1 MQATLSALDHQLF
14 EPTEHRLEYLVI
26 CLASLAAS
34 GLTLFSGFG
43 LGTVLTPVMAIFFP
57 IETAVAVTAV
67 VHFANNL
74 FKLVLFGRQ
83 ADWGVSLRFGLP
95 ALVASFAGA
104 WVLVRVSDLEPLFFY
119 TLAGG
124 EFFITPVKLLVGVL
138 IVFFAAQELRG
149 GNKMAISPVWLPLG
163 GVVSGFF
170 GGLSG
175 NQGAFRS
182 AFLLGAGLGKD
193 AFIAT
198 GVVLAC
204 VVDVTRLGVY
214 AGLSGSHM
222 ITDNAGLV
230 VAATLSAFLG
240 VNYSRKVLQKIT
252 IQTVRLLVG
261 AMLLLLGGGL
271 AAGLI

>member
-1 MQATLSALDHQLF
+1 M
-14 EPTEHRLEYLVI
+14 EYLII
-26 CLASLAAS
+26 CLASLAVS

-43 LGTVLTPVMAIFFP
+43 LGTVLTPFMAIFLP

-74 FKLVLFGRQ
+74 FKLALFGRQ

-104 WVLVRVSDLEPLFFY
+104 WVLVKVSGLEALFSY
-119 TLAGG
+119 SLAGG
-124 EFFITPVKLLVGVL
+124 EFMITPVKLLVGLLV
-138 IVFFAAQELRG
+138 VFFAVQELRG
-149 GNKMAISPVWLPLG
+149 GKRQTIPAAWLPVG

-204 VVDVTRLGVY
+204 IVDVTRLGVY
-214 AGLSGSHM
+214 VGMAGSHM
-222 ITDNAGLV
+222 INDNAGLV
-230 VAATLSAFLG
+230 VAASLSAFLG
-240 VNYSRKVLQKIT
+240 VHYSRKVLKKMT
-252 IQTVRLLVG
+252 IQTVRVLVG
-261 AMLLLLGGGL
+261 VMLLLLGGGL
-271 AAGLI
+271 VAGLI

>member
-1 MQATLSALDHQLF
+1 M
-14 EPTEHRLEYLVI
+14 EYIVI
-26 CLASLAAS
+26 CLASLAVS

-74 FKLVLFGRQ
+74 FKLALFGRQ
-83 ADWGVSLRFGLP
+83 ADWNVSLRFGLP
-95 ALVASFAGA
+95 ALGASFAGA
-104 WVLVRVSDLEPLFFY
+104 WVLVKVAALEPLFSY
-119 TLAGG
+119 SVIGAELLV
-124 EFFITPVKLLVGVL
+124 TPVKLLVGLL
-138 IVFFAAQELRG
+138 IVFFAVQELRG
-149 GNKMAISPVWLPLG
+149 GKKQAIPAAWLPLG

-204 VVDVTRLGVY
+204 IVDITRLGVY
-214 AGLSGSHM
+214 AGMAGSQM
-222 ITDNAGLV
+222 IIDNTGLV
-230 VAATLSAFLG
+230 VAASLSAFLG
-240 VNYSRKVLQKIT
+240 VHYSRKVLKKMT
-252 IQTVRLLVG
+252 IQTVRVLVG
-261 AMLLLLGGGL
+261 VMLLLLGGGL
-271 AAGLI
+271 AIGLI

>member
-1 MQATLSALDHQLF
+1 M
-14 EPTEHRLEYLVI
+14 EYIVI
-26 CLASLAAS
+26 CLASLAVS

-74 FKLVLFGRQ
+74 FKLTLFGRQ
-83 ADWGVSLRFGLP
+83 SDWGVTLRFGLP

-104 WVLVRVSDLEPLFFY
+104 WVLVKVSGLEPLFSY
-119 TLAGG
+119 SVAGG
-124 EFFITPVKLLVGVL
+124 EFFVTPVKLLVGVL
-138 IVFFAAQELRG
+138 IVFFAVLELRG
-149 GNKMAISPVWLPLG
+149 GKKQAIPASWLPVG

-182 AFLLGAGLGKD
+182 AFLLGAGLGKE

-204 VVDVTRLGVY
+204 IVDVTRLGVY
-214 AGLSGSHM
+214 AGMAGSHM
-222 ITDNAGLV
+222 ITENAGLV
-230 VAATLSAFLG
+230 VAASLSAFLG
-240 VNYSRKVLQKIT
+240 VHYSRKVLKKMT
-252 IQTVRLLVG
+252 IQTVRVLVG
-261 AMLLLLGGGL
+261 VMLLLLGGGL
-271 AAGLI
+271 VAGVI

>member
-1 MQATLSALDHQLF
+1 M
-14 EPTEHRLEYLVI
+14 EYVVI
-26 CLASLAAS
+26 CLASLAVS

-43 LGTVLTPVMAIFFP
+43 LGTVLTPVMALFFP

-74 FKLVLFGRQ
+74 FKFSLFGRQ
-83 ADWGVSLRFGLP
+83 ADWGVTLRFGVP

-104 WVLVRVSDLEPLFFY
+104 WVLVGVSGLDPLFSY
-119 TLAGG
+119 SLGG
-124 EFFITPVKLLVGVL
+124 GQFLVTPVKLLVGLL
-138 IVFFAAQELRG
+138 IVFFAVLELRG
-149 GNKMAISPVWLPLG
+149 GKKQAIPAAWLPLG

-204 VVDVTRLGVY
+204 IVDVTRLGVY
-214 AGLSGSHM
+214 AGMAGSHL

-230 VAATLSAFLG
+230 VAACISAFLG
-240 VNYSRKVLQKIT
+240 VHFSRRVLKKIT
-252 IQTVRLLVG
+252 LRTVRLLVG
-261 AMLLLLGGGL
+261 TMLLVLG
-271 AAGLI
+271 AGLVSGLI

>member
-1 MQATLSALDHQLF
+1 M
-14 EPTEHRLEYLVI
+14 EYVVI
-26 CLASLAAS
+26 CLASLAVS

-43 LGTVLTPVMAIFFP
+43 LGTVLTPVMALFFP
-57 IETAVAVTAV
+57 LETAVAVTAV

-74 FKLVLFGRQ
+74 FKLTLFGRQ
-83 ADWGVSLRFGLP
+83 ADLGVTLRFGLP

-104 WVLVRVSDLEPLFFY
+104 WVLVGVAGLDPLFSY
-119 TLAGG
+119 SLGG
-124 EFFITPVKLLVGVL
+124 GQFFVTPVKLLVGVL
-138 IVFFAAQELRG
+138 IVFFAVLELRG
-149 GNKMAISPVWLPLG
+149 GKRQAIPAAWLPLG

-214 AGLSGSHM
+214 AGMPGSHM

-230 VAATLSAFLG
+230 VAATLSASLG
-240 VNYSRKVLQKIT
+240 VHYSRKVLKKMT

-261 AMLLLLGGGL
+261 AMLLALGMGL
-271 AAGLI
+271 ASGLI

>member
-1 MQATLSALDHQLF
+1 M
-14 EPTEHRLEYLVI
+14 EYLVI
-26 CLASLAAS
+26 CLASLAVS

-74 FKLVLFGRQ
+74 FKLTLFGRQ

-104 WVLVRVSDLEPLFFY
+104 WVLVKVSGLEPLFSY
-119 TLAGG
+119 SLAGG
-124 EFFITPVKLLVGVL
+124 EFFVTPVKLLVGVL
-138 IVFFAAQELRG
+138 IVSFAYRELRG
-149 GNKMAISPVWLPLG
+149 TEKKAIAPVWLPLG

-198 GVVLAC
+198 GVV
-204 VVDVTRLGVY
+204 DVTRLGVY

-240 VNYSRKVLQKIT
+240 VHFSRKMLKKIT
-252 IQTVRLLVG
+252 IRTVRVLVG
-261 AMLLLLGGGL
+261 VMLLALGGGL
-271 AAGLI
+271 AMGLI

>member
-1 MQATLSALDHQLF
+1 M
-14 EPTEHRLEYLVI
+14 EYIVI
-26 CLASLAAS
+26 CLASLAVS

-74 FKLVLFGRQ
+74 FKLALFGRQ
-83 ADWGVSLRFGLP
+83 ADWNVSLRFGLP
-95 ALVASFAGA
+95 ALGASFAGA
-104 WVLVRVSDLEPLFFY
+104 WVLVKVAALEPLFSY
-119 TLAGG
+119 SVIGAELLV
-124 EFFITPVKLLVGVL
+124 TPVKLLVGLL
-138 IVFFAAQELRG
+138 IVFFAGQELRG
-149 GNKMAISPVWLPLG
+149 GKKQAIPAAWLPLG

-204 VVDVTRLGVY
+204 IVDITRLGVY
-214 AGLSGSHM
+214 AGMAGSHM
-222 ITDNAGLV
+222 IIDNTGLV
-230 VAATLSAFLG
+230 VAASLSAFLG
-240 VNYSRKVLQKIT
+240 VHYSRKVLKKMT
-252 IQTVRLLVG
+252 IQTVRVLVG
-261 AMLLLLGGGL
+261 VMLL
-271 AAGLI
+271 

>member
-1 MQATLSALDHQLF
+1 METQM
-14 EPTEHRLEYLVI
+14 EYLII
-26 CLASLAAS
+26 CLASLAVS

-74 FKLVLFGRQ
+74 FKLALFGRQ

-104 WVLVRVSDLEPLFFY
+104 WLLVRVSGLEPLFSY
-119 TLAGG
+119 SLAGG
-124 EFFITPVKLLVGVL
+124 EFFVTPVKLLVGVL

-149 GNKMAISPVWLPLG
+149 GKKMAISPVWLPLG

-214 AGLSGSHM
+214 AGMSGSHM

-230 VAATLSAFLG
+230 IAATLSAFLG
-240 VNYSRKVLQKIT
+240 VHYSRKVLKKVT

-271 AAGLI
+271 ATGLI

>member
-1 MQATLSALDHQLF
+1 M
-14 EPTEHRLEYLVI
+14 EYIVI
-26 CLASLAAS
+26 CLASLAVS

-74 FKLVLFGRQ
+74 FKLALFGRQ
-83 ADWGVSLRFGLP
+83 ADWNVSLRFGLP
-95 ALVASFAGA
+95 ALGASFAGA
-104 WVLVRVSDLEPLFFY
+104 WVLVKVAALEPLFSY
-119 TLAGG
+119 SVIGAELLV
-124 EFFITPVKLLVGVL
+124 TPVKLLVGLL
-138 IVFFAAQELRG
+138 IVFFAVQELRG
-149 GNKMAISPVWLPLG
+149 GKKQAIPAAWLPLG

-204 VVDVTRLGVY
+204 IVDITRLGVY
-214 AGLSGSHM
+214 AGMAGSQM
-222 ITDNAGLV
+222 IIDNTGLV
-230 VAATLSAFLG
+230 VAASLSAFLG
-240 VNYSRKVLQKIT
+240 VHFSRKVLKKMT
-252 IQTVRLLVG
+252 IQTVRVLVG
-261 AMLLLLGGGL
+261 VMLLLLGGGL
-271 AAGLI
+271 AIGLI

>member
-1 MQATLSALDHQLF
+1 MENTM
-14 EPTEHRLEYLVI
+14 EYLVI
-26 CLASLAAS
+26 CLASLLVS

-43 LGTVLTPVMAIFFP
+43 LGTVLTPVMALFFP

-74 FKLVLFGRQ
+74 FKLSLFGRQ
-83 ADWGVSLRFGLP
+83 ADWSVTLRFGLP
-95 ALVASFAGA
+95 ALAASFAGA
-104 WVLVRVSDLEPLFFY
+104 WVLVEVSGLEPLFSY
-119 TLAGG
+119 SLGG
-124 EFFITPVKLLVGVL
+124 AAFTVTPVKLLVGLL
-138 IVFFAAQELRG
+138 IVFFAALELRG
-149 GNKMAISPVWLPLG
+149 GGKRAIPASWLPVG

-193 AFIAT
+193 VFIAT

-204 VVDVTRLGVY
+204 IVDATRLGVY
-214 AGLSGSHM
+214 AGMAGSHM

-230 VAATLSAFLG
+230 IAASLSAFLG
-240 VNYSRKVLQKIT
+240 VHVSRKVLKKIT
-252 IQTVRLLVG
+252 IKTVRVLVG
-261 AMLLLLGGGL
+261 VMLLLLGGGL
-271 AAGLI
+271 VTGVI